1 MKDEDEVRCFE
12 CAARQ
17 TGTEGCNWVK
27 SSRVTVDPENIIYAS
42 RSLSQAFFLFIFIF
56 IPAKGIRSGDL
67 CGIID
72 TFLMFSRYL
81 HRRVHVLIDRNTR
94 QDHVHGI

>member
-42 RSLSQAFFLFIFIF
+42 RSLSQAFYLVIFIF
-56 IPAKGIRSGDL
+56 IPAKDIRLGDL
-67 CGIID
+67 YGTID
-72 TFLMFSRYL
+72 IF
-81 HRRVHVLIDRNTR
+81 
-94 QDHVHGI
+94 

>member
-42 RSLSQAFFLFIFIF
+42 RSLSQAFYLVIFNL
-56 IPAKGIRSGDL
+56 IPAKDMRLGDL
-67 CGIID
+67 CGTID
-72 TFLMFSRYL
+72 IF
-81 HRRVHVLIDRNTR
+81 
-94 QDHVHGI
+94 

>member
-42 RSLSQAFFLFIFIF
+42 LSLSWAFYLVIFNL
-56 IPAKGIRSGDL
+56 IPAKDMRLGDL
-67 CGIID
+67 RGMID
-72 TFLMFSRYL
+72 TFLMFLR
-81 HRRVHVLIDRNTR
+81 
-94 QDHVHGI
+94 